1 MLCSQSHTPLRKLV
15 SACPSHPMCAAHVSP
30 ANYTGQSGMPWW
42 TLTVLVMISF
52 IFCTLYGMLAATIG
66 FYEFNSSGTGFFQM
80 ITCMS
85 LPCLCPTRRR

>member
-1 MLCSQSHTPLRKLV
+1 
-15 SACPSHPMCAAHVSP
+15 
-30 ANYTGQSGMPWW
+30 MPWW

-80 ITCMS
+80 ITGTS
-85 LPCLCPTRRR
+85 LTAFSLGAYYLIRRS